1 MFLNYKDWKSLQ
13 DDTTEISIAF
23 KDQIFAI
30 TGSSRKAGTS
40 IKYQIKMHYQDLLTL
55 CKDGKIQAPINIYV
69 VVIHNNYHL
78 LEHSLLEKIQT
89 SLDSTNMY
97 TNL

>member
-1 MFLNYKDWKSLQ
+1 
-13 DDTTEISIAF
+13 
-23 KDQIFAI
+23 
-30 TGSSRKAGTS
+30 
-40 IKYQIKMHYQDLLTL
+40 MHYQDLLTL